1 MQTGRTTEDHQV
13 EQRVAAQAIG
23 TVHGYASHFTDS
35 EKAVDDLVVAAG
47 VLRDCLT
54 MNVGGDTTHHVVA
67 GRHHWTR
74 CSNRVDVGE
83 GLRQFADTRQ
93 AAVQHFLA
101 QVIQLQHYMI
111 AIRATAVARQDFL
124 DHRTCN
130 DVTTGQILSVR
141 RVSLHEALAML
152 VDQITAFTAATFGH
166 QHASTSNTGRV
177 ELPHLDVLN
186 RHAGTQGH
194 AHAVTGIDQGIGG
207 RSIDTTSTTG
217 GKNGS
222 FRTDVDSF
230 ASLDADGD
238 DTHDSA
244 VLVLHQIDRVP
255 LVEENGVVLQVALIE
270 SMQQRVTGTV
280 SAAQVRAAWPPLPK
294 SLDCPP
300 NGR

>member
-1 MQTGRTTEDHQV
+1 
-13 EQRVAAQAIG
+13 
-23 TVHGYASHFTDS
+23 
-35 EKAVDDLVVAAG
+35 
-47 VLRDCLT
+47 
-54 MNVGGDTTHHVVA
+54 
-67 GRHHWTR
+67 
-74 CSNRVDVGE
+74 
-83 GLRQFADTRQ
+83 
-93 AAVQHFLA
+93 
-101 QVIQLQHYMI
+101 
-111 AIRATAVARQDFL
+111 
-124 DHRTCN
+124 
-130 DVTTGQILSVR
+130 
-141 RVSLHEALAML
+141 ML

-244 VLVLHQIDRVP
+244 VLVFHQIDRVP

-280 SAAQVRAAWPPLPK
+280 SCSARPRSLATLAEVLGLPTERTTDRCDPARYGRTAAPCARARTRPPDLQNT
-294 SLDCPP
+294 CT
-300 NGR
+300 R